1 MYMNLQQLLVL
12 GRATKDAEIMES
24 KEGKKYARFSVAVNE
39 YLGKDRDEKTQFYN
53 ILIFNKTFEKAD
65 KVKKGDLVMIEGR
78 PDVDAYL
85 SNEGEAKASMIVYT
99 EKWKV
104 IK

>member
-1 MYMNLQQLLVL
+1 MYLQQLLLL

-39 YLGKDRDEKTQFYN
+39 YMGKQKEEKTQFYN
-53 ILIFNKTFEKAD
+53 VLIFNKTLEKAD
-65 KVKKGDLVMIEGR
+65 IVKKGDLVMIEGR

-85 SNEGEAKASMIVYT
+85 SNEGEAKANLIVYT
-99 EKWKV
+99 DKWKV